1 MPSNADDKRSNLIT
15 ASAQSGV
22 GKTNAD
28 LERIVNLAAT
38 GSSPVGLSNADL
50 RRLRA
55 QPQRATF
62 NSF

>member
-1 MPSNADDKRSNLIT
+1 MASHSDDKRTNLIT

-22 GKTNAD
+22 GKSNAD

-38 GSSPVGLSNADL
+38 GASPVGLSNADL

-55 QPQRATF
+55 QPQRETHT
-62 NSF
+62 SF